1 MSTDFNAAYEIN
13 VVDPLKFK
21 DKEKYKIYLKKIIKD
36 DEESLYG
43 FNNEKELDM
52 FNLLIGVSG
61 IGPKTSINLLKSI
74 DVNRLIYY
82 IQNKMTKEL
91 SLIPGF
97 NNKAEKIIYELKSKI
112 KIFDRLEVK
121 YEEVYRALLS
131 LGYRSDEIEKA
142 IATLKDGLSDGEA
155 TKACLRYLKYE

>member
-61 IGPKTSINLLKSI
+61 IGPKT
-74 DVNRLIYY
+74 
-82 IQNKMTKEL
+82 
-91 SLIPGF
+91 
-97 NNKAEKIIYELKSKI
+97 
-112 KIFDRLEVK
+112 
-121 YEEVYRALLS
+121 
-131 LGYRSDEIEKA
+131 
-142 IATLKDGLSDGEA
+142 
-155 TKACLRYLKYE
+155 

>member
-131 LGYRSDEIEKA
+131 LGYRSDEVENA
-142 IATLKDGLSDGEA
+142 ISGLENGLSDSDA
-155 TKACLRYLKYE
+155 IKICLRSLKYE